1 MFIEHL
7 LGTELISL
15 IDAKETE
22 VAYFELGRS
31 PDSITKKVDTSIPMT
46 TVKSVTTVSSQM
58 LQRLSIESLPFKDT
72 SVPTNH

>member
-31 PDSITKKVDTSIPMT
+31 PDSTTKKVDTSIPMT
-46 TVKSVTTVSSQM
+46 TVKSVTTVSS
-58 LQRLSIESLPFKDT
+58 
-72 SVPTNH
+72 